1 MRFHCCGLLYSDG
14 SAYTGYRP
22 RLYATLLELSGL
34 GKASQSQGPMKGE
47 EGRKKERKDLNKE
60 IWKTNTMRARKNGQ
74 KLNQIAKTGKFIIF
88 CTPYNLPFTILIV
101 PH

>member
-60 IWKTNTMRARKNGQ
+60 IWKRIQWEQERMDKNGIRLRKQ
-74 KLNQIAKTGKFIIF
+74 VSL
-88 CTPYNLPFTILIV
+88 
-101 PH
+101 

>member
-1 MRFHCCGLLYSDG
+1 MLCERNRKQRASVRFHCCRLLYSDD

-47 EGRKKERKDLNKE
+47 EDRKERKERSKQGDLENEYNESKKE
-60 IWKTNTMRARKNGQ
+60 WTKIESDCENR
-74 KLNQIAKTGKFIIF
+74 
-88 CTPYNLPFTILIV
+88 
-101 PH
+101 